1 MIITCPRCDTS
12 FSLPDELYKPGKKA
26 RCSNC
31 GFVFAMPDAPE
42 QSYQPEPSSIVG
54 ESAPSAA
61 SEESPKPA
69 KSGLLRLVSILV
81 TIPLVLLLIYGAYL
95 VLNAYMFQP
104 GSTSS
109 SPAGGNGTTAA
120 AGPLS
125 GQDQL
130 VNNIS
135 LEEIRQF
142 LVDNMEIGKLMV
154 IQGYAVNNS
163 EVFTDYISIEARV
176 LDGNNKVLAKVQQI
190 CGVPLSLFQIQ
201 SLPEKALQ
209 ESLNNRT
216 TILVNNTN
224 IAPNGRVPFVVVFP
238 NPPESMRT
246 FEVQVVDVR
255 ESPKSES
262 RPG

>member
-1 MIITCPRCDTS
+1 MIISCPSCDTS
-12 FSLPDELYKPGKKA
+12 FSLPEELYKPGKKA

-31 GFVFAMPDAPE
+31 GFVFAMPDH
-42 QSYQPEPSSIVG
+42 PEPEFPESPFVG
-54 ESAPSAA
+54 ETASQPAAEAP
-61 SEESPKPA
+61 PVA
-69 KSGLLRLVSILV
+69 KSKKLRIVSILV
-81 TIPLVLLLIYGAYL
+81 TIPLVLLLAYGGYLITSAYL
-95 VLNAYMFQP
+95 LRPEGTPAPSTDGQAAPVAVP
-104 GSTSS
+104 GDMS
-109 SPAGGNGTTAA
+109 A
-120 AGPLS
+120 
-125 GQDQL
+125 QERL
-130 VNNIS
+130 VNSIT

-154 IQGYAVNNS
+154 IQGYAVNTSASNK
-163 EVFTDYISIEARV
+163 DYISIEARV
-176 LDGNNKVLAKVQQI
+176 LDENNKVLAKVQQL

-224 IAPNGRVPFVVVFP
+224 IAPGGRVPFVVIFP

-255 ESPKSES
+255 ESPKS
-262 RPG
+262 